1 MKQRFDDYVRR
12 LKDSF
17 IVRSNLKQSMKLR
30 MLVEFYDEVRLVV
43 IYFCFFEGVKVCKY
57 GDFIGYVIEYYLEVL
72 MRW

>member
-1 MKQRFDDYVRR
+1 
-12 LKDSF
+12 
-17 IVRSNLKQSMKLR
+17 MKLR

-72 MRW
+72 MRWWSDGFFVKFLVIVK

>member
-1 MKQRFDDYVRR
+1 
-12 LKDSF
+12 
-17 IVRSNLKQSMKLR
+17 MKLR

-72 MRW
+72 MRWWSDGFFVKFLVIVKIDCGVRKIIV

>member
-1 MKQRFDDYVRR
+1 
-12 LKDSF
+12 
-17 IVRSNLKQSMKLR
+17 MKLR